1 MRIALILL
9 SILALVFIGSI
20 SWSLLSQDGWLIT
33 KKISTSVDTTTEAY
47 WRNQIKTEEKI
58 EKLTAL
64 VEDIAKKNGTLPS
77 EAGEAQSGQTTNTET
92 SRNIVKISGKLL
104 SLLMPTVTPSLTENT
119 DIFWLHI
126 FDKSM
131 EYSVYDDAK
140 LSLRITPINI
150 PYDTLIKNMYALGG
164 SVYSVNE
171 TKSFP
176 FRSFY
181 LNPPKSDTLARLVIE
196 MEWQSIALE
205 IPKTKFSILKDLL
218 LGKTTPPKTTTVTKT
233 PPVTNQTKTLT
244 GSTKTT
250 TGSLKTVTGS
260 IQR

>member
-20 SWSLLSQDGWLIT
+20 SWSLLSQDGWLMT
-33 KKISTSVDTTTEAY
+33 KKIPSSVDTTTEAY

-64 VEDIAKKNGTLPS
+64 VEDIAKKNGTLTS
-77 EAGEAQSGQTTNTET
+77 DSWETQSGQTTNTET
-92 SRNIVKISGKLL
+92 SRNVVKISGKLL

-131 EYSVYDDAK
+131 EYSVYEDAK
-140 LSLRITPINI
+140 IGLRITPINV
-150 PYDTLIKNMYALGG
+150 PYDTLIKNMYALGNN
-164 SVYSVNE
+164 VYSVNE

-181 LNPPKSDTLARLVIE
+181 LNPPKSDTLARLIIE
-196 MEWQSIALE
+196 MEWQSIGLE

-218 LGKTTPPKTTTVTKT
+218 LGKTTSQKTTTMNTTKSPSVTT
-233 PPVTNQTKTLT
+233 QAKTLT
-244 GSTKTT
+244 GWTKTT
-250 TGSLKTVTGS
+250 TGS